1 MQLRITMRAAIGTCA
16 VALGL
21 GVMVSAPASAGP
33 SDDGRLAMAASAT
46 APGVGASATVDAAD
60 AADAGAMAASYLQR
74 HEGLDGREARER
86 VAAQDEQSATAQRLE
101 DRLGARAA
109 GSYIDQGSGDLV
121 ITVTDPAAV
130 RQVRAAGAVA
140 RQVEH
145 SGAAL
150 EKARRTVESHAR
162 DGAGQ
167 VTSWYTDVDSNTV
180 VVTVPQGPRDAD
192 TRAFLQRARAAGPV
206 TVVEQAGQVRTQAN
220 LYGGQQIEFSGFVC
234 SVGFNAF
241 DSAGRPVFTTAG
253 HCAEGNQSFT
263 RNGTYLGQT
272 RGWSFPGNDYAYSSV
287 DTSRWTIQGAVDRYD
302 GYGVRV
308 TGSSNAAVGTI
319 VCKSGRTT
327 GWTCGRVKAKNV
339 TVNYAEGAV
348 YGLTQASACT
358 EGGDSGG
365 AWLAGGLAQG
375 ITSGGSSIDGRCLQ
389 NFGRENIAYFQPIG
403 EVLSRYNLALQR
415 G

>member
-1 MQLRITMRAAIGTCA
+1 M
-16 VALGL
+16 ALGL
-21 GVMVSAPASAGP
+21 GVMVSTPASAGP
-33 SDDGRLAMAASAT
+33 ADEGSLASAST
-46 APGVGASATVDAAD
+46 AD
-60 AADAGAMAASYLQR
+60 AADADAGTMAAAYLQR
-74 HEGLDGREARER
+74 HEGLSAPEARGR
-86 VAAQDEQSATAQRLE
+86 VAAQDAQSAVAQRLE
-101 DRLGARAA
+101 DRLGHRAA
-109 GSYIDQGSGDLV
+109 GSYIDEDSGDLV
-121 ITVTDPAAV
+121 VTVTDAAAA
-130 RQVRAAGAVA
+130 RQVRAAGATA

-145 SGAAL
+145 SSEVL
-150 EKARRTVESHAR
+150 ERARRAVESGAR

-167 VTSWYTDVDSNTV
+167 VTSWYTDVESNTV
-180 VVTVPQGPRDAD
+180 VVTVPQGGRDAE
-192 TRAFLQRARAAGPV
+192 TEAFLQRAREAGPV
-206 TVVEQAGQVRTQAN
+206 TVVEQAGQVSTQAN

-253 HCAEGNQSFT
+253 HCAQGNQSFT
-263 RNGTYLGQT
+263 RNGSYIGQT

-287 DTSRWTIQGAVDRYD
+287 DTSSWTIQGAVDRYD

-308 TGSSNAAVGTI
+308 TGSSNAAVGTT

-327 GWTCGRVKAKNV
+327 GWTCGRVEAKNV

-348 YGLTQASACT
+348 YGMTQTSACT

-375 ITSGGSSIDGRCLQ
+375 ITSGGSSIDGRCLE

-403 EVLSRYNLALQR
+403 EVLSRYNLTLQR